1 MVFYALKLPQ
11 VALGQVLRGFDSS
24 DLFEMHHCSI
34 ETSRVLRQFEK
45 QNKTM
50 KVRVDFFRNC
60 VKVEGVHNYHVLDAE
75 EDRTGLQIIPRT
87 FDGTVVPTTM
97 FDKFTIV
104 TYWPKDEEVEG
115 TKKIATEM
123 IRSLAL
129 GQLKDVYISVQPKA
143 QEIVEWV
150 QNMQV
155 KMESFCLCGTSLENK
170 DALADLVF
178 SDEFFRKVN
187 KNYTCLLKPSPDY
200 SPKNMEW
207 DGHCIT
213 NCHLALHHTHWFTL
227 EHLKLFNSESIDLYR
242 SILSSADI
250 NKYMKL
256 WKEGFY
262 TRLSRLFVSLVS
274 LDGKEFNMQEIIAGI
289 ADQSEVRVDENGN
302 QTIELKRRDKN
313 AELFVKQTKKEITF
327 SVKDIPYIPIA

>member
-1 MVFYALKLPQ
+1 MVFYVLKLPQ
-11 VALGQVLRGFDSS
+11 VALGQVLRGFNSS

-34 ETSRVLRQFEK
+34 ETGRILRQFEK

-60 VKVEGVHNYHVLDAE
+60 VEVEGVHNYHVLDAK
-75 EDRTGLQIIPRT
+75 EDRTGLQIVPRT
-87 FDGTVVPTTM
+87 FDGTVVPTAM
-97 FDKFTIV
+97 FDEFTIV
-104 TYWPKDEEVEG
+104 TYWPKDEEVGG

-123 IRSLAL
+123 IRSLA
-129 GQLKDVYISVQPKA
+129 

-155 KMESFCLCGTSLENK
+155 KIEKFCLCGTSLEDK

-178 SDEFFRKVN
+178 SDKFFRKVAR
-187 KNYTCLLKPSPDY
+187 NYTCFLKPSPDY
-200 SPKNMEW
+200 SPKNMEL
-207 DGHCIT
+207 DSHCIT
-213 NCHLALHHTHWFTL
+213 NRHLVLHHTHWFTS
-227 EHLKLFNSESIDLYR
+227 EHLKLFNSESIDLYH

-262 TRLSRLFVSLVS
+262 TRLSRLFISSVF

-313 AELFVKQTKKEITF
+313 AVLFVKQTKKEMTF